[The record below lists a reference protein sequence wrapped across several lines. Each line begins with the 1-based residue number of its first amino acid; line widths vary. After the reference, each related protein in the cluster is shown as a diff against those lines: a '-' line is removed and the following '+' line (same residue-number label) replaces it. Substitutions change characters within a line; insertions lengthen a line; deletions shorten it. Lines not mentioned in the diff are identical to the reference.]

1 MTTPT
6 LLERLIAH
14 RTIGRAPVTE
24 LQWLIDHGRLETKEA
39 GEYLARKGQTVEES
53 ETGLGVLLEGH
64 LTIYVDRGGGPR
76 LVMEWQGGDLMGL
89 LPFSRMRASPGD
101 AIVQARLESL
111 VIPPALFPQLIRECP
126 VVTEIC
132 VHTML
137 DRARVFNTS
146 DWQDEKLASLGK
158 LAAGLA
164 HELNNPAAAIARS
177 GRLLQRSILEADR
190 AAREL
195 VLQQLDEEQ
204 LAAIDR
210 FREEC
215 VAGRTAPTSPLQ
227 RAERE
232 DDLTEWL
239 LRNCADDSAVEV
251 LLETNVTLD
260 QLEKLAAVLDR
271 GALTAAIEWVAASC
285 AIHNVAKENELAAA
299 RISELVGAMKRLTHM
314 DRAPA
319 PEPVDLEQGI
329 RDTVAILGHKARDK
343 GATVEIEIDRNL
355 PHVHAIGG
363 ELNQVWMNLIDNALD
378 AIDRGGKVS
387 IHAQCEGEWVMV
399 RVIDNGHG
407 IDPEHRAR
415 IFDPFFTTKRPGEG
429 TGLGLEVARTRVRGN
444 GGDISFQSQPGRT
457 EFRVYLPIRQT
468 APSFLPATEVP
479 AQG

>member
-1 MTTPT
+1 
-6 LLERLIAH
+6 
-14 RTIGRAPVTE
+14 
-24 LQWLIDHGRLETKEA
+24 
-39 GEYLARKGQTVEES
+39 
-53 ETGLGVLLEGH
+53 
-64 LTIYVDRGGGPR
+64 
-76 LVMEWQGGDLMGL
+76 
-89 LPFSRMRASPGD
+89 
-101 AIVQARLESL
+101 
-111 VIPPALFPQLIRECP
+111 
-126 VVTEIC
+126 
-132 VHTML
+132 
-137 DRARVFNTS
+137 
-146 DWQDEKLASLGK
+146 
-158 LAAGLA
+158 
-164 HELNNPAAAIARS
+164 
-177 GRLLQRSILEADR
+177 
-190 AAREL
+190 
-195 VLQQLDEEQ
+195 
-204 LAAIDR
+204 

-378 AIDRGGKVS
+378 AIDRGGK
-387 IHAQCEGEWVMV
+387 
-399 RVIDNGHG
+399 
-407 IDPEHRAR
+407 
-415 IFDPFFTTKRPGEG
+415 
-429 TGLGLEVARTRVRGN
+429 
-444 GGDISFQSQPGRT
+444 
-457 EFRVYLPIRQT
+457 
-468 APSFLPATEVP
+468 
-479 AQG
+479 